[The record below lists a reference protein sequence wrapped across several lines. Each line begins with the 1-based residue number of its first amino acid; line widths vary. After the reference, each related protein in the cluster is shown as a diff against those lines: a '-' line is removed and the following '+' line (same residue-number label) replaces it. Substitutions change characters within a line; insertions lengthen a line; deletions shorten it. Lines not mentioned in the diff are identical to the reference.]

1 MKNRRMK
8 AMIGVLATVLLVGC
22 NSMTA
27 GKQEETVEAST
38 TDSTTTDD
46 GLNKWDN
53 TEVYYIQNTEDFNA
67 LTPILENRNGKIII
81 EVIEGT
87 VLDSEGNGIDTCG
100 YYVKYDTEKFSEG
113 DKVQTVLIYNP
124 NTNYIDDILYRI
136 DTLI

>member
-1 MKNRRMK
+1 
-8 AMIGVLATVLLVGC
+8 
-22 NSMTA
+22 MTA
-27 GKQEETVEAST
+27 GKQEETVETSK
-38 TDSTTTDD
+38 TDSTETND

-53 TEVYYIQNTEDFNA
+53 TEVYYIQDTEDFDA
-67 LTPILENRNGKIII
+67 LTPILENRKGKIII

-124 NTNYIDDILYRI
+124 DTNYIDDILYRI

>member
-1 MKNRRMK
+1 MRKRIVKVM
-8 AMIGVLATVLLVGC
+8 ATVMATVLFTGYDC
-22 NSMTA
+22 TTA
-27 GKQEETVEAST
+27 GEQTETRA
-38 TDSTTTDD
+38 DSTID
-46 GLNKWDN
+46 NMMAWDN

-100 YYVKYDTEKFSEG
+100 YYVKYDTKKFSEG

-124 NTNYIDDILYRI
+124 DTNYIDDILYRI

>member
-1 MKNRRMK
+1 MKP
-8 AMIGVLATVLLVGC
+8 MIGVLVTVLLVGC

-27 GKQEETVEAST
+27 GKHEETVEASK
-38 TDSTTTDD
+38 TDSTATND

-53 TEVYYIQNTEDFNA
+53 TEVYYIQDTEDFNA

-81 EVIEGT
+81 EVIEGI

-100 YYVKYDTEKFSEG
+100 YYVKYDTEKFSKG
-113 DKVQTVLIYNP
+113 DRVQTVFIYNP
-124 NTNYIDDILYRI
+124 DTNYIDDILYRI